1 MKKSLLFLA
10 AAAVAGVA
18 VTGCSG
24 NSDEKPTAIQNE
36 NTQADASGKNASA
49 NGKTGEGIRIA
60 WWGNQK
66 RADATIAAFDA
77 FAEANGA
84 DFTYEYNSYDAYW
97 ETLATQSVGNNLP
110 GIVQQVTDQYAG
122 YINNGLLLD
131 LNPYVESGALDLSNC
146 DDIYISGGNY
156 KDGVLWSVSW
166 GQCNDNYVQSGSF

>member
-97 ETLATQSVGNNLP
+97 ESLATQSV
-110 GIVQQVTDQYAG
+110 
-122 YINNGLLLD
+122 
-131 LNPYVESGALDLSNC
+131 
-146 DDIYISGGNY
+146 
-156 KDGVLWSVSW
+156 
-166 GQCNDNYVQSGSF
+166 

>member
-131 LNPYVESGALDLSNC
+131 LKSICG
-146 DDIYISGGNY
+146 
-156 KDGVLWSVSW
+156 KRSV
-166 GQCNDNYVQSGSF
+166 GLKVTVTIFIFPEEIIKMGFMECLLGPM

>member
-1 MKKSLLFLA
+1 MKKSLLFCL
-10 AAAVAGVA
+10 AAVAGVA

-24 NSDEKPTAIQNE
+24 NSDENQRLFRMKILRRMHQ
-36 NTQADASGKNASA
+36 GKNASA

-97 ETLATQSVGNNLP
+97 ETLATQSVG
-110 GIVQQVTDQYAG
+110 
-122 YINNGLLLD
+122 
-131 LNPYVESGALDLSNC
+131 
-146 DDIYISGGNY
+146 
-156 KDGVLWSVSW
+156 K
-166 GQCNDNYVQSGSF
+166 